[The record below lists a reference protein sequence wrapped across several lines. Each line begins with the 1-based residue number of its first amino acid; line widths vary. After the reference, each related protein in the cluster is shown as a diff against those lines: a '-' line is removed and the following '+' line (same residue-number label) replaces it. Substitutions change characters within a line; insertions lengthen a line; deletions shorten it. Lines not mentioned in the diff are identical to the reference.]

1 MSKITKSLTPYH
13 FYALYNW
20 IIDNGFKPH
29 VYIRNTQST
38 QFPPS
43 LQAQQMVMF
52 NIHPDAIGT
61 LTVDDDG
68 ISFTARFNQKEFTVY
83 SKLEDCLAIIAKEID
98 FAAQYPFIPI
108 LVNSDSNNVN
118 ITEPKDNVHVLDVS
132 FNQPSVQESIKP
144 PDTQIPGRKVR
155 HLTVVK

>member
-38 QFPPS
+38 HFPPS
-43 LQAQQMVMF
+43 LQAEQTVKF
-52 NIHPDAIGT
+52 NIHPNSIGT

-83 SKLEDCLAIIAKEID
+83 SKLVDCLAIIAEEID
-98 FAAQYPFIPI
+98 FQAAYPFIPYLEKREKI
-108 LVNSDSNNVN
+108 LNKLQIVEDEKE
-118 ITEPKDNVHVLDVS
+118 IQTDIQTD
-132 FNQPSVQESIKP
+132 I
-144 PDTQIPGRKVR
+144 QIPGRKVK
-155 HLTVVK
+155 HLTVVKE